1 MGKDSAKVTVEEAHD
16 VWAFIEINH
25 GKIAPVSLELLSKAR
40 EMGNALGRRVEA
52 VIIGSDIK
60 QYNEFLL
67 DCGADV
73 VHVCDHPDLE
83 HYIYDKY
90 AAIFME
96 IIEKYKPEII
106 LLGATHIGRDLAP
119 RLAQRL
125 QTGLTANCTK
135 VALTDETCKYGPN
148 LLEMTRPALGGN
160 VHATIL
166 CPSYRPQLATVRP
179 GVLKVQECTVEHDNR
194 IIEIEYSEEKF
205 PTQLKLVQV
214 FDNRVKHVNLE
225 LAKIVITG
233 GRGIGS
239 KKNFEML
246 FELAELIGAEVGASR
261 GAVFDGYVDES
272 RQIGQTG
279 KTVAPDIYIACGVSG
294 SLQHIAAITNSKLII
309 NINKDANAP
318 ITKYADYNI
327 IGTVE
332 SVIPEIIKQIKV
344 LKGLE

>member
-1 MGKDSAKVTVEEAHD
+1 MVKEPAKVTVEEAHD

-40 EMGNALGRRVEA
+40 EQGNALGRRVEA
-52 VIIGSDIK
+52 VIIGNDVN
-60 QYNEFLL
+60 QYNDYLL
-67 DCGADV
+67 GCGADV

-83 HYIYDKY
+83 NYIYDKY

-135 VALTDETCKYGPN
+135 VDLTDESCKYGPN

-160 VHATIL
+160 VLATIL
-166 CPSYRPQLATVRP
+166 CPYYRPQLATVRP
-179 GVLKVQECTVEHDNR
+179 GILKVEECQAEHDNR
-194 IIEIEYSEEKF
+194 VIEIEYSEEKF
-205 PTQLKLVQV
+205 PTHLKLVKV
-214 FDNRVKHVNLE
+214 IDNVVKHVNLE
-225 LAKIVITG
+225 QAKVIVAG
-233 GRGIGS
+233 GRGMGS
-239 KKNFEML
+239 KKSFQLL
-246 FELAELIGAEVGASR
+246 FELADLIGGEVGASR
-261 GAVFDGYVDES
+261 GAVFDGYTDDT

-279 KTVAPDIYIACGVSG
+279 KTVAPDVYIACGISG
-294 SLQHIAAITNSKLII
+294 SLQHMAAIGNSKLII
-309 NINKDANAP
+309 SINKDPNAP

-327 IGTVE
+327 VGTIE
-332 SVIPEIIKQIKV
+332 TIIPELIKQIRV